1 MYPVSCLKS
10 FPNLAGIYKF
20 VNKINGK
27 IYIGEGKSLKRRV
40 VRYFHEKKEPRPIIR
55 AFNKYGFDNFEYYV
69 VESFPLGTPKSV
81 LLDREEFWIKF
92 YQTLNPKIGYNVC
105 PRGTD
110 ATGRICNEVTKS
122 KLRQKHL
129 GKKHSDAT
137 KKAMSDSHKGE
148 KHWQYGKSGEETSFW
163 GKKLSPEHKKALMD
177 SQVGIP
183 KYYNR
188 RKIHQINP
196 KTKEILS
203 TWDSLGEAAVGI
215 YGDKATQQFISRVL
229 CRRRNKYKGSGW
241 IYAETP
247 KVTTKREA
255 ENKFNSQL

>member
-1 MYPVSCLKS
+1 MYSIPSVYD
-10 FPNLAGIYKF
+10 FPNFSGVYKF

-27 IYIGEGKSLKRRV
+27 IYIGESKNFKRRMCYY
-40 VRYFHEKKEPRPIIR
+40 RNSKERRPIMD
-55 AFNKYGFDNFEYYV
+55 AFKKYGFEGFDFFII
-69 VESFPLGTPKSV
+69 ESFPLGTPKSV
-81 LLDREEFWIKF
+81 LWDREEFWIKI
-92 YQTLNPKIGYNVC
+92 YNSTNNKVGYNIVH
-105 PRGTD
+105 RGTD
-110 ATGRICNEVTKS
+110 RTGVPCSEETKR
-122 KLRQKHL
+122 KIGVANT
-129 GKKHSDAT
+129 GKSPSSETRKR
-137 KKAMSDSHKGE
+137 MSDSHKGE
-148 KHWQYGKSGEETSFW
+148 KHWQYGKSGPETSFW
-163 GKKLSPEHKKALMD
+163 GKKLSPEHQKALMD
-177 SQVGIP
+177 SQLGIP

-229 CRRRNKYKGSGW
+229 CGRRNKYKGFGW

-247 KVTTKREA
+247 KITTKREA